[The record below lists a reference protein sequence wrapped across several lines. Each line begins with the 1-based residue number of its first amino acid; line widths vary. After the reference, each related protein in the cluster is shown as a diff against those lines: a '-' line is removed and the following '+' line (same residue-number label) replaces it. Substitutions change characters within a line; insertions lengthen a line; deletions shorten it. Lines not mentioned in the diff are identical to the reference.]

1 MFAHRPTC
9 TLAAVRLIVTMRLN
23 GVDKPMNNSE
33 KTAFLQS
40 SMNIMK
46 SRSRFVALRMTP

>member
-1 MFAHRPTC
+1 MFAHRLAC
-9 TLAAVRLIVTMRLN
+9 TLAAVRLIATIALN

-46 SRSRFVALRMTP
+46 SRSRFVALRVTP